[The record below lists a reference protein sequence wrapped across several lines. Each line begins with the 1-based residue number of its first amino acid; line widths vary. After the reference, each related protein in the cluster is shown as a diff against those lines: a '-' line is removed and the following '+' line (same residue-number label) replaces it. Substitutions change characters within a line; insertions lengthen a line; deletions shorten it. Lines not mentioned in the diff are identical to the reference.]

1 MKKMLIAATFVL
13 FSAPAFAGQC
23 PVDMKKIDAALANA
37 SLSTAQLAEVTALRT
52 EGESQHKSGD
62 HGDSVATLAKAKAI
76 LGIN

>member
-1 MKKMLIAATFVL
+1 MKKMLIAAAFVL

-37 SLSTAQLAEVTALRT
+37 SLSTAQLAEVTVLRT

>member
-1 MKKMLIAATFVL
+1 MKKMLIAAAFVL

-23 PVDMKKIDAALANA
+23 PVDMKKIDAALTNA
-37 SLSTAQLAEVTALRT
+37 SLSTAQLAEVTALRA

-62 HGDSVATLAKAKAI
+62 HGDSVATLAAAKAI